1 MRIKSTKFVLKK
13 KFEAK
18 RNVQTE
24 KGAALASKPPVTYW
38 RKFFNS
44 VISVVFFSI
53 FSLCRFQFLFCSVL
67 TALSAVNILILISD
81 SRSNFRISNM
91 INGF

>member
-1 MRIKSTKFVLKK
+1 MKK

-38 RKFFNS
+38 RKFVNS

-53 FSLCRFQFLFCSVL
+53 FSLYRIKFLLCSVL
-67 TALSAVNILILISD
+67 TVFSAVYILILISN
-81 SRSNFRISNM
+81 SSSNFRFIIM
-91 INGF
+91 IIGF

>member
-13 KFEAK
+13 KLEVR

-24 KGAALASKPPVTYW
+24 RGAALASKPPVTYW

-53 FSLCRFQFLFCSVL
+53 FSLYQIKFLFCSVL
-67 TALSAVNILILISD
+67 TVLSAVNILILISNL
-81 SRSNFRISNM
+81 S
-91 INGF
+91 